1 MIETA
6 RLILRPPTPADHA
19 ALFAMWGDPLV
30 TFDLGGPK
38 DQAAC
43 LAVLERHRGY
53 APLGFGV
60 VEHRDHGQVIGHVGL
75 KPGAP
80 DTPIEGLLEIGWMIG
95 RDWWGGG
102 YAPEAAAGWLDW
114 AWANRDDAAVY
125 AITGRRNTA
134 SQRVMDRLGMRH
146 VPEMDFLHPKYPDDP
161 ALADSVTY
169 RIDRP

>member
-53 APLGFGV
+53 APLGF
-60 VEHRDHGQVIGHVGL
+60 VGAL
-75 KPGAP
+75 W
-80 DTPIEGLLEIGWMIG
+80 L
-95 RDWWGGG
+95 
-102 YAPEAAAGWLDW
+102 AAAIALSGW
-114 AWANRDDAAVY
+114 ASRA
-125 AITGRRNTA
+125 RRT
-134 SQRVMDRLGMRH
+134 
-146 VPEMDFLHPKYPDDP
+146 
-161 ALADSVTY
+161 LA
-169 RIDRP
+169 